1 MYKKLLFSATFGL
14 LLALSGVAN
23 AKSYKLATISP
34 DGLGWMKKLRDG
46 TKEISQL
53 TEGRVKFKIYPGGVQ
68 GDDYTVLRKMRIGQ
82 LHGGALTA
90 SSLTRFYPDLQ
101 IYNLPLQFRNSEEI
115 DFVRKNMDQQIIDGL
130 AENGMK
136 SFSLTETGFAYIL
149 SKNPINN
156 LEDLKNA
163 KTWVPDGD
171 PIAAK
176 LVQSF
181 GISPIPLPIIDVLA
195 GLQTGLI
202 DTVMVP
208 PIVAI
213 ALQWHN
219 QVEYMTDL
227 PVMYIYSML
236 AMSEKSF
243 NSISADDQKIVMRV
257 LNGVFDEVD
266 ADNRIDNKK
275 AYEALVTQGLKVI
288 TPASADLES
297 WRQLAEISI
306 ENLVSEGEISQQSV
320 DQLRANLAKVREG
333 STHSAP

>member
-1 MYKKLLFSATFGL
+1 MYKKLFFSLTISL
-14 LLALSGVAN
+14 LLLSSGVVN

-34 DGLGWMKKLRDG
+34 DGLGWMKKFRDG

-53 TEGRVKFKIYPGGVQ
+53 TDGRVKFKIYPGGVQ

-82 LHGGALTA
+82 LHGGAVTA

-115 DFVRKNMDQQIIDGL
+115 DFVRKDMDKQIIDGL
-130 AENGMK
+130 AGGGIK

-243 NSISADDQKIVMRV
+243 NSISPDDQKIVTRV

-275 AYEALVTQGLKVI
+275 AYEALVTQGLQVI
-288 TPASADLES
+288 TPAAADLES
-297 WRQLAEISI
+297 WRQIAEVSI
-306 ENLVSEGEISQQSV
+306 ENLVSEGEISQESV
-320 DQLRANLAKVREG
+320 DQLRGNLAKVRG
-333 STHSAP
+333 DNAHSAP

>member
-1 MYKKLLFSATFGL
+1 MSRKLFFSVTLSL
-14 LLALSGVAN
+14 LLACSGAVN

-34 DGLGWMKKLRDG
+34 DGLGWMKKFRDG
-46 TKEISQL
+46 TKEIAAA
-53 TEGRVKFKIYPGGVQ
+53 TDGRVKFKIYPGGVQ

-82 LHGGALTA
+82 LHGGAVTA

-101 IYNLPLQFRNSEEI
+101 VYNLPLQFRGSDEI
-115 DFVRKNMDQQIIDGL
+115 DFVRENMDQQIIDGL
-130 AENGMK
+130 AESGMV
-136 SFSLTETGFAYIL
+136 SFNLTETGFAYIL

-156 LEDLKNA
+156 LDDLKNA

-171 PIAAK
+171 PISAK

-202 DTVMVP
+202 DTVIVP

-219 QVEYMTDL
+219 QVSYMTDL
-227 PVMYIYSML
+227 PVLYIYSML

-243 NSISADDQKIVMRV
+243 NSMSDADQKVVTDVFNR
-257 LNGVFDEVD
+257 VFDEVD

-275 AYEALVTQGLKVI
+275 AYDALVKQGLQVI
-288 TPASADLES
+288 TPAVKDLTS
-297 WRQLAEISI
+297 WRQLAETSI

-320 DQLRANLAKVREG
+320 DRLRANLAEVRG
-333 STHSAP
+333 DDAHSAP